1 MIELVSH
8 ARLWWRRWSTWLAG
22 VFAALVGTVMANPGL
37 LVGLVSNFPAQWRGF
52 AAGATAVLVFVVP
65 VLVTHVR
72 QPSLKGKA
80 DELRK

>member
-22 VFAALVGTVMANPGL
+22 VFAALVGTVLANPGL
-37 LVGLVSNFPAQWRGF
+37 LVGLVSNLPSEWRGF

-72 QPSLKGKA
+72 QPALKGKA
-80 DELRK
+80 DALRQ